1 VTDARLACVG
11 FAFVLAFASL
21 GTVARY
27 ASKPVA
33 VVYLV
38 LAVVL
43 AVPAEAL
50 LRRLVAWLTP
60 TTAIAVAAAGWL
72 ALIVAFAIAYP
83 HLNSHVFGSGS
94 DRDDAANIG
103 ARRLAHGI
111 YPYGPQTY
119 LHGPIAQ
126 LPGGLALAVPFVWIG
141 SSAYANLFWLPVLF
155 LVAWSLAR
163 DVRPAAVLFATVLV
177 ASPAVIRELLTG
189 GDLIAN
195 TAAVTA
201 GLYLVLRYASR
212 TWPGVLAA
220 LGLGVALAWRANFA
234 LVLVPLAALLLRRV
248 GFARAGL
255 LVGVAALA
263 GALCSL
269 PVVVRAAGRE
279 ALRTGN
285 HLSPLN
291 AVVSHGATVTV
302 VLAALLALVLARSA
316 RTTASVFA
324 QAAAV
329 QAFVVVV
336 LVAGESIH
344 ERSFFLVDLASGYGV
359 PALLLA
365 LVAAAA
371 AWRPAY
377 R

>member
-1 VTDARLACVG
+1 M
-11 FAFVLAFASL
+11 
-21 GTVARY
+21 
-27 ASKPVA
+27 
-33 VVYLV
+33 
-38 LAVVL
+38 
-43 AVPAEAL
+43 
-50 LRRLVAWLTP
+50 
-60 TTAIAVAAAGWL
+60 
-72 ALIVAFAIAYP
+72 
-83 HLNSHVFGSGS
+83 
-94 DRDDAANIG
+94 
-103 ARRLAHGI
+103 
-111 YPYGPQTY
+111 
-119 LHGPIAQ
+119 
-126 LPGGLALAVPFVWIG
+126 G

-155 LVAWSLAR
+155 LVAWSLAA
-163 DVRPAAVLFATVLV
+163 DVRPTAVLFAAVLV

-195 TAAVTA
+195 TAAVAA
-201 GLYLVLRYASR
+201 GLYLVLRYADR

-220 LGLGVALAWRANFA
+220 LALGIALAWRANFA
-234 LVLVPLAALLLRRV
+234 LALVPLAAVLVRRE
-248 GFARAGL
+248 GAARGAV
-255 LVGVAALA
+255 LVGVAAVT
-263 GALCSL
+263 GALVSV
-269 PVVVRAAGRE
+269 PIVVRAAGRE

-291 AVVSHGATVTV
+291 AVVSHGAVIAV

-329 QAFVVVV
+329 QAFVVVL
-336 LVAGESIH
+336 LVAGESVH